1 MTEEVFTK
9 DPSAVLDYSFVWCG
23 DETHE
28 SYLEDGETIDSYVI
42 TVDDGI
48 TKDSD
53 SEDGGHVVVW
63 LSGGTAGVA
72 YTVACKITTN
82 MGRTEE
88 RSILIR
94 CEER

>member
-1 MTEEVFTK
+1 MVEKVIPK
-9 DPSAVLDYSFVWCG
+9 DPNSVLDYGFNYAG
-23 DETHE
+23 DEDHE
-28 SYLEDGETIDSYVI
+28 SYLEDGETISSHVV
-42 TVDDGI
+42 TVDAGM

-53 SEDGGHVVVW
+53 SEDGGWVVVW
-63 LSGGTAGVA
+63 ISGGTAGTA